1 MNDLEKK
8 IKTLSNEYFEEIQA
22 IRRHLHTHPELSFQ
36 EFRTA
41 EFIEGKLIDFGFENI
56 QRIAGTGVTCLLDG
70 RRKGKNIALRADMDA
85 LSIQEQNKVDYKSI
99 NSGIMHACGH
109 DVHTSSL
116 LGVAKILKKLK
127 NEFDGSVKFIF
138 QPGEEKTPGGASL
151 MIRDGI
157 LENPRPTTILGQHVM
172 PLIDVG
178 KVGFRSGKYM
188 ASSDEIYLTVKG
200 KGGHGAMPETFIDPI
215 LIASHILVALQQ
227 IVSRNASPKIPT
239 VLSFGNI
246 SGRGATNVIPDEV
259 AIEGTFR
266 TFDEEWRAEA
276 LTLITKMATGMA
288 ESMGASCEVRIEKGY
303 PYLSNDPVYSDR
315 SRSYAEEYLGAE
327 NVVNLDLW
335 MASEDFAFYSQ
346 QIDACFYR
354 LGTRNETKGIISGVH
369 TATFDIDEEAL
380 KVGMGLMSWLTI
392 KELSDHR

>member
-1 MNDLEKK
+1 M
-8 IKTLSNEYFEEIQA
+8 
-22 IRRHLHTHPELSFQ
+22 
-36 EFRTA
+36 
-41 EFIEGKLIDFGFENI
+41 
-56 QRIAGTGVTCLLDG
+56 TCLLDG

-85 LSIQEQNKVDYKSI
+85 LPIQEQNKVDYKSI

-288 ESMGASCEVRIEKGY
+288 ESMGASCEVTI
-303 PYLSNDPVYSDR
+303 
-315 SRSYAEEYLGAE
+315 YA
-327 NVVNLDLW
+327 
-335 MASEDFAFYSQ
+335 AS
-346 QIDACFYR
+346 
-354 LGTRNETKGIISGVH
+354 K
-369 TATFDIDEEAL
+369 
-380 KVGMGLMSWLTI
+380 
-392 KELSDHR
+392 

>member
-56 QRIAGTGVTCLLDG
+56 QRIAGTGVICLLDG

-85 LSIQEQNKVDYKSI
+85 LPIQEQNKVDYKSI

-188 ASSDEIYLTVKG
+188 AS
-200 KGGHGAMPETFIDPI
+200 
-215 LIASHILVALQQ
+215 
-227 IVSRNASPKIPT
+227 
-239 VLSFGNI
+239 
-246 SGRGATNVIPDEV
+246 
-259 AIEGTFR
+259 
-266 TFDEEWRAEA
+266 
-276 LTLITKMATGMA
+276 
-288 ESMGASCEVRIEKGY
+288 
-303 PYLSNDPVYSDR
+303 
-315 SRSYAEEYLGAE
+315 
-327 NVVNLDLW
+327 
-335 MASEDFAFYSQ
+335 
-346 QIDACFYR
+346 
-354 LGTRNETKGIISGVH
+354 
-369 TATFDIDEEAL
+369 
-380 KVGMGLMSWLTI
+380 
-392 KELSDHR
+392 